1 MKAIILLPTLK
12 QQSHFDIRN
21 TNIKKMD
28 KCTLS
33 QVIPIV
39 TIVRPHHAA
48 TSLDKLPLLL
58 KILRLN
64 KLVKLVSGAASSLQ
78 GFRVLEFRVLGF

>member
-1 MKAIILLPTLK
+1 LP
-12 QQSHFDIRN
+12 
-21 TNIKKMD
+21 
-28 KCTLS
+28 

-64 KLVKLVSGAASSLQ
+64 KLVKLVSAAGS
-78 GFRVLEFRVLGF
+78 RALGF